1 MPALSSECAVCLEE
15 YTEPVCIPC
24 GHLYCMKCVAEV
36 VRYGGGNFGKCPTC
50 KRDFNLFIPD
60 ATFVPEAF
68 KPFLLSPIRRI
79 YAPESLDKEREDT
92 TPFKDKIK
100 ELEASVSEERDR
112 VFQLEA
118 TLEADTRAIDDLEAE
133 VKEMKKDGKVRER
146 EARRKAREL
155 NKALQES
162 KRLEEE
168 IEKLKEANAALNSTN
183 EELTEEIESYNVRR
197 WGPSI
202 KSESDS
208 DSDLEIIQCKYK
220 APTARVSRS
229 QKRNLWDASDNEDSD
244 DSVVEIPDPRP
255 SAKRIKLSM
264 PGVRR

>member
-24 GHLYCMKCVAEV
+24 GHLYCMKCVTEV

-50 KRDFNLFIPD
+50 KRDFNLCKSSKTIVIPD

-79 YAPESLDKEREDT
+79 YAPESLDKEHEDT
-92 TPFKDKIK
+92 TPLKDKIK

-118 TLEADTRAIDDLEAE
+118 TLEADTRALDDLEAE
-133 VKEMKKDGKVRER
+133 E
-146 EARRKAREL
+146 
-155 NKALQES
+155 N

-197 WGPSI
+197 WGASI

-208 DSDLEIIQCKYK
+208 DAGLEIIQCKYK
-220 APTARVSRS
+220 APTARVSRPR
-229 QKRNLWDASDNEDSD
+229 KRNLWDASDDEDSD

-264 PGVRR
+264 PRVRR